1 MQISK
6 ATDYAVCAMMHLA
19 MNNKGEVSHISSI
32 SETWD
37 VPEKFLRKISGLLAK
52 HNLIRSSR
60 GCGGGIKL
68 AKDADEITLL
78 EIVEAI
84 ESSVYF
90 NRCTV
95 DSTVCDNSTWCPV
108 SPIWD
113 ELQSSFHTILG
124 GVTLKELVSKKK
136 FISNFKKRKKE
147 A

>member
-6 ATDYAVCAMMHLA
+6 ATDYAVYAMMHLA

-37 VPEKFLRKISGLLAK
+37 VPEKFLRKISGLLVK
-52 HNLIRSSR
+52 HNLIRSAR

-68 AKDADEITLL
+68 AKDAEKITLL

-84 ESSVYF
+84 ESSIYI
-90 NRCTV
+90 NKCTMH
-95 DSTVCDNSTWCPV
+95 SSECANSKWCPV
-108 SPIWD
+108 SPVWN
-113 ELQSSFHTILG
+113 EVQNSFKRILG

-136 FISNFKKRKKE
+136 FIRNFKKRKKE